1 MGISKK
7 ALCQKH
13 QVSDSKLRRL
23 MKACGLDTG
32 QLEYDETEVKRL
44 EAALQMQSEHRTL
57 EEIAAHF
64 GALTQPQ
71 SQQLT
76 QTVATAARDVVNSS
90 KGSREQALGLLDEVA
105 QMHAQQIAPVA
116 DRMLLTH
123 LGNELRQGTQSRQ
136 FWGAVRQE
144 VMLQM
149 QEGETET
156 GNRLDS
162 PTTPALLSSSPSSD
176 SSLTRPSNGNSV
188 GGKSSPLSKSTDCD
202 GPDSSNKN
210 G

>member
-7 ALCQKH
+7 ALCEKH
-13 QVSDSKLRRL
+13 QVSDSRLRRL

-44 EAALQMQSEHRTL
+44 EVALQMQSEHRTL

-71 SQQLT
+71 SQQLS
-76 QTVATAARDVVNSS
+76 QAVASAAREVVNSS
-90 KGSREQALGLLDEVA
+90 KGSREQALGLLDDVA

-123 LGNELRQGTQSRQ
+123 LGNELKAGTQSRQ

-149 QEGETET
+149 QEGEPEMGTL
-156 GNRLDS
+156 LDS
-162 PTTPALLSSSPSSD
+162 PTTPALLSSSPSSG
-176 SSLTRPSNGNSV
+176 SSSTKPSNGNSV
-188 GGKSSPLSKSTDCD
+188 GDKSSLPSKSTDCD
-202 GPDSSNKN
+202 GPGSNSKN